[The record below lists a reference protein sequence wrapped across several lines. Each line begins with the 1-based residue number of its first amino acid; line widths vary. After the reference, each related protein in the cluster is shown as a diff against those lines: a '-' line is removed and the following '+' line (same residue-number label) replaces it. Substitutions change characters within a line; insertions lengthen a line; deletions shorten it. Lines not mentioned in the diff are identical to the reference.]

1 MATNTS
7 ENGQQTAAQLLIR
20 SLVQQNVKHIFGIP
34 GGKIMPTFDVLR
46 DEGPQLIVCRHE
58 QNATF
63 MAAAIGRLTGRPGV
77 CLVTSGPGTGN
88 LVTGAA
94 TATTEGDPMVAIGG
108 VVPLQ
113 DTLKQTHQS
122 MDSVAI
128 MKPVTTPFRLLEVR
142 GLFLWNS
149 IGHQSGASGF

>member
-1 MATNTS
+1 
-7 ENGQQTAAQLLIR
+7 
-20 SLVQQNVKHIFGIP
+20 
-34 GGKIMPTFDVLR
+34 
-46 DEGPQLIVCRHE
+46 
-58 QNATF
+58 
-63 MAAAIGRLTGRPGV
+63 
-77 CLVTSGPGTGN
+77 
-88 LVTGAA
+88 
-94 TATTEGDPMVAIGG
+94 MVAIGG